1 MKLTYGIKPP
11 VYLSH
16 ILKRETPALKGES
29 PFRVLSITETSV
41 PSLMFL
47 LKISESDAVNNHET
61 IMKSLMKD
69 VLCVCFFIKK
79 IIRAPGNRNIHG
91 FTA

>member
-16 ILKRETPALKGES
+16 ILKRETTALKGES

-47 LKISESDAVNNHET
+47 LMISECDAVNNHET
-61 IMKSLMKD
+61 LNEGLD
-69 VLCVCFFIKK
+69 VLCVLFFIIF
-79 IIRAPGNRNIHG
+79 IIFILIKENR
-91 FTA
+91 